1 MAKCTLSLR
10 AALRKQFLPKS
21 SRWHASAFLS
31 RRTKYTVGWS
41 VLIPNCCTSYPIPTS
56 VIVYRNGKKTAIAP
70 GQMIY
75 EWQFLH
81 RGKRIAILSGPVH
94 GRAATAGLYEAQS
107 GRMLKTWHGRG
118 TVPDWAKG
126 WIER

>member
-1 MAKCTLSLR
+1 
-10 AALRKQFLPKS
+10 
-21 SRWHASAFLS
+21 
-31 RRTKYTVGWS
+31 
-41 VLIPNCCTSYPIPTS
+41 
-56 VIVYRNGKKTAIAP
+56 VYRNGKKTAIAP

-126 WIER
+126 WIERFQ